1 MTYECRIER
10 DSISPLGVRLT
21 TFVITFPRIVL
32 AEFNTHRVFS
42 RNSASSRAIPVWKQV
57 LAVLDDPF
65 IPAEF
70 GTDVGGMQAGPP
82 MEGELAEQARRLWL
96 RQRDQAVTK
105 ALELMSSPRYFL
117 DVLATNDGDLR
128 KATVEIGKAY
138 VDKSSELRKRDD
150 LLATTKG
157 ITNRLLEPFMWH
169 TVIVTATE
177 WSNFF
182 ALRTDENAQLEIRTI
197 ANMMKQMHNL
207 LEPEYKKAGEW
218 HLPFTNE
225 ADGDDP
231 KVLCKLS
238 AGRCARVSY
247 LTHDGKRDPDKD
259 IAMHDWLVGNGHM
272 SPLEHAA
279 QVANSA
285 GVESTGPV
293 NGPKSNLPSNF
304 SADWVQYRKFIKNEH
319 DFSLVTKQ

>member
-1 MTYECRIER
+1 MAYECRIER
-10 DSISPLGVRLT
+10 DSINPYEVRLT
-21 TFVITFPRIVL
+21 TFVVTFPRIVL

-65 IPAEF
+65 IPPEF
-70 GTDVGGMQAGPP
+70 GTDIGGMQAGPP

-96 RQRDQAVTK
+96 EQRDQAVIK
-105 ALELMSSPRYFL
+105 ALELMSSPSYFME
-117 DVLATNDGDLR
+117 VFASNNGDLR
-128 KATVEIGKAY
+128 KTAVEIGKAY
-138 VDKSSELRKRDD
+138 TDKDSELRKRDD

-182 ALRTDENAQLEIRTI
+182 ALRTDQNAQLEIRTI
-197 ANMMKQMHNL
+197 ANTMKQMYEL
-207 LEPEYKKAGEW
+207 SEPEEKQGGEW
-218 HLPFTNE
+218 HLPFTNKD
-225 ADGDDP
+225 DGDDP
-231 KVLCKLS
+231 EVLCKLS

-247 LTHDGKRDPDKD
+247 LTHDGVRDPEKD
-259 IAMHDWLVGNGHM
+259 IAMHDWLVSNGHM

-279 QVANSA
+279 QAEKSV
-285 GVESTGPV
+285 TFGPISLAASFA
-293 NGPKSNLPSNF
+293 PDSPSNF
-304 SADWVQYRKFIKNEH
+304 NDSWIQYRKFIKNEH
-319 DFSLVTKQ
+319 DFSLVTKK